1 MQRTTVALVLTAVA
15 IVGSPAALAS
25 EVGGR
30 PFHVM
35 VANDDGID
43 AAGLEALVGVLVD
56 DLAYRVTVVA
66 PSLQHSGSGN
76 ALVIRGE
83 IGVHKHTPIHGAPA
97 WAVDATPAT
106 TVRIGLGTLL
116 AEDAPDL
123 VVSGINRGENV
134 GRAPWYSGT
143 VGAAREAVIAGVPA
157 VAVSLELDWGDP
169 RPDWSSAA
177 RWAKPVVDAIRHHGV
192 SPDTLLNVNIPRNT
206 ADIRGYRLA
215 RMGLAPDAVSRYD
228 VVRREGDTLWVKSVW
243 SPPVETMRG
252 TDTVALA
259 EGWVTLVPLG
269 LDQTDFDALAALQD
283 LGLTCETSS
292 SEVDALTVR

>member
-1 MQRTTVALVLTAVA
+1 MQRTTVALVVTAVA
-15 IVGSPAALAS
+15 VVSSVTALAS

-43 AAGLEALVGVLVD
+43 SAGLEALVGVLVAD
-56 DLAYRVTVVA
+56 PAYRVSVVA
-66 PSLQHSGSGN
+66 PSVQHSGSGH

-83 IGVHKHTPIHGAPA
+83 IGVHRHPPIHAATA

-106 TVRIGLGTLL
+106 TVRIGVGTLL
-116 AEDAPDL
+116 ADDPPDL

-157 VAVSLELDWGDP
+157 IAVSLELDWGDP

-177 RWAKPVVDAIRHHGV
+177 RWTKPVLDAIRRHGAP
-192 SPDTLLNVNIPRNT
+192 PDTLLNVNIPRDT
-206 ADIRGYRLA
+206 AGIRGYRLA
-215 RMGLAPDAVSRYD
+215 RMGLAPDAVSRYE

-243 SPPVETMRG
+243 SPPVETERG
-252 TDTVALA
+252 TDTVALS

-269 LDQTDFDALAALQD
+269 LDQTDLDALAVLQD
-283 LGLTCETSS
+283 LGLACETPTE
-292 SEVDALTVR
+292 EVDVAPAR

>member
-1 MQRTTVALVLTAVA
+1 MQRTTVALVLIAVS

-25 EVGGR
+25 QVGDD

-43 AAGLEALVGVLVD
+43 AAGLEALVAVLAAD
-56 DLAYRVTVVA
+56 PAYRLTVVA
-66 PSLQHSGSGN
+66 PSVQHSGSGH

-83 IGVHKHTPIHGAPA
+83 IGVHRHPPIHDAPA

-116 AEDAPDL
+116 AEDLPDL

-157 VAVSLELDWGDP
+157 LALSLELDWTDP
-169 RPDWSSAA
+169 QPDWQSAA
-177 RWAKPVVDAIRHHGV
+177 RWAKPVVDAVRRHGLP
-192 SPDTLLNVNIPRNT
+192 SDTLLNVNIPRDIDT
-206 ADIRGYRLA
+206 IRGYRLA

-228 VVRREGDTLWVKSVW
+228 VVRSEGDTLWVKSVW
-243 SPPVETMRG
+243 SPPVEVVRG
-252 TDTVALA
+252 TDTVALG
-259 EGWVTLVPLG
+259 EGWVAVVPLG
-269 LDQTDFDALAALQD
+269 LDQTDLDALAALQD
-283 LGLTCETSS
+283 LGLACETPTPQ
-292 SEVDALTVR
+292 VDVATAR